1 MVQDVTKILS
11 GGVSTNIGEIEKD
24 AYLII
29 VAGEQKDE
37 LEVFPYSKLNAN
49 SSANLLN
56 TALKQNIANVVMA
69 GVSSPIAQN
78 FASKHLPNA
87 LLGRLN
93 SSIYDIMADGEIH
106 CEEVAEDFIGSCTNQ
121 LDNVATD
128 MGFPTPSALY
138 NALKPSTATG
148 VISKDVVKFVSS
160 FSKASKKENEDKE
173 NDINNAEKNVIV
185 VKLKLVQ
192 EDTENLGIE
201 IPSRKTENNFNIAT
215 AINNQN
221 LERTF
226 EAKIVHNDR
235 KSVNMIDVKNRLKVI
250 RDMKDHVNVYICDED
265 IKELEI
271 IENCL
276 LSSLS
281 FGVEHKNS
289 LNCSIGFTKVPQW
302 EVKLDAT
309 MNKSLSNNATSGS
322 NRTTTEN
329 SNAKNKNQ
337 KVEMPKQFVLGNQ
350 SGYDRAKY
358 AVEKYNEYAQS
369 GDTGQMDYYKKEIY
383 NALSDNKANQ
393 GFGWTPELIDKALNS
408 GAKVVKAK

>member
-160 FSKASKKENEDKE
+160 FSKASKKENE
-173 NDINNAEKNVIV
+173 
-185 VKLKLVQ
+185 L
-192 EDTENLGIE
+192 NL
-201 IPSRKTENNFNIAT
+201 N
-215 AINNQN
+215 
-221 LERTF
+221 
-226 EAKIVHNDR
+226 
-235 KSVNMIDVKNRLKVI
+235 
-250 RDMKDHVNVYICDED
+250 
-265 IKELEI
+265 
-271 IENCL
+271 
-276 LSSLS
+276 
-281 FGVEHKNS
+281 
-289 LNCSIGFTKVPQW
+289 
-302 EVKLDAT
+302 
-309 MNKSLSNNATSGS
+309 
-322 NRTTTEN
+322 
-329 SNAKNKNQ
+329 
-337 KVEMPKQFVLGNQ
+337 
-350 SGYDRAKY
+350 
-358 AVEKYNEYAQS
+358 
-369 GDTGQMDYYKKEIY
+369 
-383 NALSDNKANQ
+383 
-393 GFGWTPELIDKALNS
+393 
-408 GAKVVKAK
+408 